1 MRSTVLFSIAV
12 TVDTSDQETV
22 RLSETV
28 VTCLM
33 E

>member
-1 MRSTVLFSIAV
+1 MRSTVLFSKTV